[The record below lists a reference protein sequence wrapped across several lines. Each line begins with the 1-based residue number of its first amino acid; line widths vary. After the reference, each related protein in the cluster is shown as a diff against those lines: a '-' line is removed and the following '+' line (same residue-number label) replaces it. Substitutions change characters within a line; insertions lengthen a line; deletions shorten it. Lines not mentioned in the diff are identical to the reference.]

1 MPAVREHRDGGRRM
15 IDRHLAATRR
25 LSIAGA
31 IIAGLALCA
40 LLFGATRLA
49 VAATVI
55 VVMLQLWS
63 LEVAIA
69 AIARTREIIR

>member
-1 MPAVREHRDGGRRM
+1 M

-40 LLFGATRLA
+40 LLLGSTRAA

-55 VVMLQLWS
+55 VVVLRIWS
-63 LEVAIA
+63 LEVALA

>member
-1 MPAVREHRDGGRRM
+1 M
-15 IDRHLAATRR
+15 IDRHLVATRS
-25 LSIAGA
+25 LSVAGA

-40 LLFGATRLA
+40 LLLGATRVA

-55 VVMLQLWS
+55 VVVLQIWS
-63 LEVAIA
+63 LEVALA